1 MRTTIGS
8 LSRGFSTYL
17 CIMKLQQASITDYA
31 SVLSFYNDVTERTP
45 EIERFARW
53 QKGKHPTADG
63 IKSYIQEGSLYL
75 YREQDVI
82 VGAMAVTM
90 YQGEDYHAIDWSGN
104 VADDE
109 VAVIHILAVS
119 PDKQGAGI
127 GSEMIC
133 EAIRLAESQG
143 MKAIRL
149 DALATNTPAHK
160 IYERLGFE
168 YRGKQHLY
176 AENTGWTD
184 FFFFEYKDE

>member
-90 YQGEDYHAIDWSGN
+90 YQGED
-104 VADDE
+104 
-109 VAVIHILAVS
+109 
-119 PDKQGAGI
+119 
-127 GSEMIC
+127 
-133 EAIRLAESQG
+133 
-143 MKAIRL
+143 
-149 DALATNTPAHK
+149 
-160 IYERLGFE
+160 
-168 YRGKQHLY
+168 
-176 AENTGWTD
+176 
-184 FFFFEYKDE
+184 